1 VDGSAIV
8 DVIVVDERRTDG
20 GLVAAEEAVVEVV
33 VEVI

>member
-20 GLVAAEEAVVEVV
+20 GLVAAEAVVEVV
-33 VEVI
+33 VEVM